1 MHHSANATRLRHRCT
16 VLLLTAS
23 LGLGGLAST
32 GCQTLSTAQSG
43 MQTGV
48 STAQTTKSTADQTKQ
63 LGTDLKG
70 EVDKATG
77 KKRRKTL
84 VLVNRFDF
92 CGDNRR
98 AAPEEPEGR
107 RAPPSQP
114 AAPPAPS
121 GGAPLDDDDI
131 PF

>member
-1 MHHSANATRLRHRCT
+1 MVCVAATWPVARGWRPSIQICTLFIGILQHLDTIWRKHPQEVSRCIT
-16 VLLLTAS
+16 VQTLLGSVTAVMFFLLTAS

-77 KKRRKTL
+77 K
-84 VLVNRFDF
+84 
-92 CGDNRR
+92 NRR
-98 AAPEEPEGR
+98 GR
-107 RAPPSQP
+107 RCRW
-114 AAPPAPS
+114 
-121 GGAPLDDDDI
+121 G
-131 PF
+131 

>member
-70 EVDKATG
+70 EVDKVTG
-77 KKRRKTL
+77 KKT
-84 VLVNRFDF
+84 D
-92 CGDNRR
+92 G
-98 AAPEEPEGR
+98 A
-107 RAPPSQP
+107 
-114 AAPPAPS
+114 
-121 GGAPLDDDDI
+121 GGAAGDKPEDEDGKRLQAKSSKLNQPVNDELNQTKNDLTD
-131 PF
+131 